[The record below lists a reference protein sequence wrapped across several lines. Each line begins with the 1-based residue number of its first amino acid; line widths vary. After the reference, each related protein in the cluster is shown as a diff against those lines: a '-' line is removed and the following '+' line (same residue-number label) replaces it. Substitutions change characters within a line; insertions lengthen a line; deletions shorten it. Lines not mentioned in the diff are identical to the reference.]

1 MRRALRRAMFGGTF
15 DPIHNAHIV
24 IARAAAERFHLDEVL
39 MIPAALPPHKGTGTP
54 YEDRYRMVELA
65 CAGDPRLVP
74 SRMEEGQSKSYSI
87 HTIERLKAAGG
98 ELFFIIGADAF
109 AEIQTWYRARDV
121 IEAVE
126 FIVVTRPGHVYET
139 PPGARVLR
147 LDDLA
152 MPESSSG
159 IRAAIRE
166 SKAPAGLPAPVADY
180 IREHG
185 LYQ

>member
-1 MRRALRRAMFGGTF
+1 MKRAMFGGTF
-15 DPIHNAHIV
+15 DPIHNAHIA
-24 IARAAAERFHLDEVL
+24 IARAAAGRFALDEVL
-39 MIPAALPPHKGTGTP
+39 MIPAAMPPHKGTGTP
-54 YEDRYRMVELA
+54 YEERYRMVELA

-74 SRMEEGQSKSYSI
+74 SRIEEGQSKSYSI
-87 HTIERLKAAGG
+87 HTIERLKAEGG

-109 AEIQTWYRARDV
+109 AEIQSWYRARDV

-126 FIVVTRPGHVYET
+126 FIVVTRPGHTYET
-139 PPGARVLR
+139 PRGARVLR

-152 MPESSSG
+152 LPESSSG

-166 SKAPAGLPAPVADY
+166 SQSPAGLPDAVAGY

-185 LYQ
+185 LYR